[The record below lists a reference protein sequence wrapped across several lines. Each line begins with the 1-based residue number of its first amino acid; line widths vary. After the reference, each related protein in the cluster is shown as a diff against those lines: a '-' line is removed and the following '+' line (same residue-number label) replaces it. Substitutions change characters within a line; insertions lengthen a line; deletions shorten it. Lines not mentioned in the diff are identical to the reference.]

1 VLFGVALACFGIGIW
16 VMFSSAPD
24 SHEIGSAIAIAIGC
38 IASII
43 GLAVTNYG
51 NPNRLWQAT
60 ALVVGCILLL
70 SVEQVFKQRAPDAS
84 GPIRGVLF
92 WGSQALLVAGLVWGI
107 IAFLLKGRVPKR
119 Q

>member
-1 VLFGVALACFGIGIW
+1 MLRHRHLGDVLQR
-16 VMFSSAPD
+16 PD
-24 SHEIGSAIAIAIGC
+24 SHEIAARSPIAIGPRV
-38 IASII
+38 AFII